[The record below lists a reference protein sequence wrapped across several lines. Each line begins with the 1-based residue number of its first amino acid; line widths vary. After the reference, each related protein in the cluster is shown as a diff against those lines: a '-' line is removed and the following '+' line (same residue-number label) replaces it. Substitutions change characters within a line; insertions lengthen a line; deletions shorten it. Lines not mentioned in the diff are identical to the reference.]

1 MKLPGWTNI
10 AASLRL
16 FGNVFSRLLDRE
28 LGAPRVAVSLPPV
41 SYV

>member
-16 FGNVFSRLLDRE
+16 FGGVVSHLPDRE
-28 LGAPRVAVSLPPV
+28 LGAPRVVVLLPPA

>member
-1 MKLPGWTNI
+1 MKRPGWTNI

-16 FGNVFSRLLDRE
+16 FGGVVSCLPDRE
-28 LGAPRVAVSLPPV
+28 LGALRVVVLLSPA